1 MLLDLGMMFGRDVL
15 PWIVAQAPEIAATLV
30 EWAVAFAAWVGDEG
44 WPRLRDALG
53 EMAGLLWDWLA
64 ERATAIAADGSV
76 GRAIVDGIELG
87 IQNAWDGFL
96 DWIDSTFG
104 GLIRTVSGI
113 FGVASPSTVFA
124 EIGGSL
130 IDGLWEGM
138 TGAWGGVIDWIT
150 ERAGGLLNPFD
161 SMGDQLWDMGSWLLR
176 SMRSGAE
183 MAWVEMI
190 EWISDEADNLT
201 DPFDGM
207 GDRLSDMAGDA
218 ISGFRHGL
226 KTAWDDMMGWV
237 GGLPDT
243 MINNMKSAFGIASP
257 SKKAAER
264 LGLPFGEGIA
274 EGIKASR
281 KALLEALNVVEEVL
295 LGPPAEQAT
304 NVEAPPPPPPGST
317 GAVYNSYDQRSYT
330 LNSTPM
336 PGHDVASEFELMQSL
351 A

>member
-1 MLLDLGMMFGRDVL
+1 LAGHLGEWALAFIEWAAPAFAQMLLDLGMMFGRDVL

-30 EWAVAFAAWVGDEG
+30 EWAIAFAAWVGDEG

-53 EMAGLLWDWLA
+53 EMAGMLWDWLA

-76 GRAIVDGIELG
+76 GRAIVDGIEAG
-87 IQNAWDGFL
+87 IRNAWDGFL

-124 EIGGSL
+124 AIGGSL

-138 TGAWGGVIDWIT
+138 AGAWDGVIDWIT

-161 SMGDQLWDMGSWLLR
+161 NMSDKMWDT
-176 SMRSGAE
+176 
-183 MAWVEMI
+183 AWSVV
-190 EWISDEADNLT
+190 N
-201 DPFDGM
+201 
-207 GDRLSDMAGDA
+207 
-218 ISGFRHGL
+218 GFKGGL
-226 KTAWDDMMGWV
+226 EGAWDDMMGWV
-237 GGLPDT
+237 GGLSDSL
-243 MINNMKSAFGIASP
+243 IGKLEGAFGIASP

-274 EGIKASR
+274 EGIKLSR
-281 KALLEALNVVEEVL
+281 KALLESLNVVEEVL

-304 NVEAPPPPPPGST
+304 GVDAPPPPPPAST
-317 GAVYNSYDQRSYT
+317 GAVYNSYDQRQYT